1 MDGGIRQVWER
12 SLKSALPVSLSRF
25 PYSRLFPTL
34 NASMILS
41 CINFAGLLKFLH
53 SAGRE
58 SNKFRH
64 KTLFPFWPSS
74 ARAHLCGRRGVF
86 LMMTLPVGRPH
97 IYLWDTLALIS
108 PRRSFN
114 WNLYLIKSGM
124 ANRRFFDHRLR
135 RNSENSS
142 SSLHLGAIIH
152 LGLKTIFFKRGK
164 IEFTNI
170 FSK

>member
-1 MDGGIRQVWER
+1 MGAFGKCESVPLSRR
-12 SLKSALPVSLSRF
+12 YPSLSRF